1 MAENNAIE
9 TSALLSDF
17 SDEAADAGAGAE
29 TRAAFG
35 MSGSPNEI
43 SFQLSLP
50 FEMSSRM
57 RRRFNAAAGFHKIRP
72 QDEGTEHR
80 NCDAISP
87 SDRADAIHVFL
98 KFHSHAKTGMPC
110 REPVAP
116 PRQKAWRPECASFA

>member
-9 TSALLSDF
+9 TNELLSDF
-17 SDEAADAGAGAE
+17 SDEAADAGAGAV

-57 RRRFNAAAGFHKIRP
+57 RRRFNAAAGFRKIRP

-87 SDRADAIHVFL
+87 WIALMRFTFFRSSIRMQKPTCLGGTRRA
-98 KFHSHAKTGMPC
+98 
-110 REPVAP
+110 
-116 PRQKAWRPECASFA
+116 AWTKISAA